1 MTLQHSPLREAIRV
15 ALAATAMYTCA
26 AAAQDSTQD
35 PTTLDRIEVTGSRIR
50 QVDMESAA
58 PVLTI
63 SRDDIERQG
72 FQSIADIL
80 QTISATGAPAISRA
94 MPLSSGE
101 NVGGQFI
108 DMRNLGTVRTL
119 VLVNGQ
125 RIEGVTGVRVDVT
138 AGTVTVGS
146 SGDQPAD
153 AIAAAVDEAGYTLV
167 AGR

>member
-80 QTISATGAPAISRA
+80 QTISATGVSGVLETEADVDRYLDALRSALVKTLNDGKRIS
-94 MPLSSGE
+94 L
-101 NVGGQFI
+101 
-108 DMRNLGTVRTL
+108 
-119 VLVNGQ
+119 
-125 RIEGVTGVRVDVT
+125 
-138 AGTVTVGS
+138 
-146 SGDQPAD
+146 
-153 AIAAAVDEAGYTLV
+153 
-167 AGR
+167 